1 MNTSSLHVP
10 ATISGLWALH
20 PLIPIKRA
28 SAYEAASTLCT
39 RLATRVL
46 DAVQEE
52 YFRELTALVEDYE
65 DAHGLLEKTE
75 HGLRALAAKV

>member
-10 ATISGLWALH
+10 ATISSLWALH
-20 PLIPIKRA
+20 PLIPIK
-28 SAYEAASTLCT
+28 SARVYEAASMLCT

-52 YFRELTALVEDYE
+52 YFRELTELVEDYE
-65 DAHGLLEKTE
+65 DAHGLHEKTE
-75 HGLRALAAKV
+75 RGLRALAAKV